1 MKQYKVVRTYDD
13 GKTSEKLLQE
23 AFDEGYEFVRASEY
37 IPESNHDGRRRY
49 GYIEYVL
56 AKIVNEDK
64 IADVEALQPRIIDAV
79 HGTICDFFEPVPD
92 DSGEPMTPF
101 DSRLLTVNKKVC
113 NRIREVFD
121 AYSRGGKA
129 E

>member
-1 MKQYKVVRTYDD
+1 MRQYKVVRTYDD
-13 GKTSEKLLQE
+13 GKTSAECLQK

-37 IPESNHDGRRRY
+37 VPESNHDGRRRF

-79 HGTICDFFEPVPD
+79 HGTICSFFEPVTD

-101 DSRLLTVNKKVC
+101 DGRLLTVNKEVC
-113 NRIREVFD
+113 NRIREIFES
-121 AYSRGGKA
+121 YSRK
-129 E
+129 EQE

>member
-1 MKQYKVVRTYDD
+1 MRQYKVVRTYDD

-37 IPESNHDGRRRY
+37 VPESNHDGRRRF

-64 IADVEALQPRIIDAV
+64 IADIEALQPRIIDAV
-79 HGTICDFFEPVPD
+79 HGTICDFFEPVND
-92 DSGEPMTPF
+92 DSEAPMTPN
-101 DSRLLTVNKKVC
+101 DRRLLTINKEIC
-113 NRIREVFD
+113 NRIKEIFES
-121 AYSRGGKA
+121 YSRK
-129 E
+129 EQE

>member
-13 GKTSEKLLQE
+13 GKTSEERLQK

-37 IPESNHDGRRRY
+37 VPEAIHNGSRRF

-79 HGTICDFFEPVPD
+79 HRTICDFFEPVTD
-92 DSGEPMTPF
+92 DSGEPMTPY
-101 DSRLLTVNKKVC
+101 DTRLLTANKKIC
-113 NRIREVFD
+113 NRIKEVFE
-121 AYSRGGKA
+121 AYGK
-129 E
+129 EQE